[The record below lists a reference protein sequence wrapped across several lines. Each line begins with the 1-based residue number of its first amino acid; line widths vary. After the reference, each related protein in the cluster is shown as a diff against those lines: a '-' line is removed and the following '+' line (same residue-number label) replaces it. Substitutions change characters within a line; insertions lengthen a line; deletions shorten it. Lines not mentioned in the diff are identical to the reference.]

1 MNLKK
6 KLLIFIFIIIGFTIT
21 VHSQENKI
29 LLKINN
35 EIITSLDIFNE
46 MKYLESINPEFKK
59 TEKNQAFE
67 ISKNSLIREKVKE
80 IELKKLLNEIR
91 IEDKIINNL
100 LIKYFEK
107 LGIDTIKQ
115 FNQYFIDKAVDP
127 NVIKKKIAIEALW
140 NQLIF
145 QKYNKSLKIDR
156 EKIKSQLLNK
166 ELIKEFN
173 LSEIFF
179 TLDEKDNLDKKFNL
193 IKKIITEKNFS
204 QAALLYSISDTAKSG
219 GELGWIKE
227 SSINLKIKKKIEE
240 IDIGQFTNPIV
251 IPGGFLILN
260 IKDIR
265 TVKRN
270 IDLEK
275 EIELTYKK
283 KVNEQLNQ
291 FSNIYF
297 NKVKKDMVIDEI

>member
-1 MNLKK
+1 MTIKK
-6 KLLIFIFIIIGFTIT
+6 TLFIIIFLFISFPIT
-21 VHSQENKI
+21 VQGQENKI

-46 MKYLESINPEFKK
+46 MKYLESINPEFKN

-80 IELKKLLNEIR
+80 IELKKFLNEVTV
-91 IEDKIINNL
+91 EDKIINNL

-107 LGIDTIKQ
+107 LGINTIKQ
-115 FNQYFIDKAVDP
+115 FNQYFIEKAVDP

-156 EKIKSQLLNK
+156 EKIKNQLLNK
-166 ELIKEFN
+166 ELINEFN

-179 TLDEKDNLDKKFNL
+179 TLNEKENLNEKFNL
-193 IKKIITEKNFS
+193 IKKKIAEKNFS

-227 SSINLKIKKKIEE
+227 SSISSKIKKKIDK
-240 IDIGQFTNPIV
+240 IDIGQFTNPII
-251 IPGGFLILN
+251 IPGGFLILTV
-260 IKDIR
+260 KDKR

-270 IDLEK
+270 MDLEK
-275 EIELTYKK
+275 EIELVYKK

-291 FSNIYF
+291 FSNIFF